1 MRRSRLF
8 ECIFAF
14 SLAARRRSSRYG
26 AVRRKVKRLLAI
38 SDLMQA
44 AVSSASVLRLLPERC
59 LAQAVSLYEK
69 RTGAVALCTSR

>member
-44 AVSSASVLRLLPERC
+44 AGLIC
-59 LAQAVSLYEK
+59 IGLAAIAGTLF
-69 RTGAVALCTSR
+69 GAGGKLV